1 MVALLMR
8 DAVFMG
14 VDCLKRRVRRC
25 GRLWPAPLGVWT
37 NAAAVR
43 AQSAATPALTK
54 RALFA
59 RCRRVVDMLVG
70 EQLPRIC

>member
-1 MVALLMR
+1 M
-8 DAVFMG
+8 
-14 VDCLKRRVRRC
+14 
-25 GRLWPAPLGVWT
+25 WT

-43 AQSAATPALTK
+43 AQPAATPALTK
-54 RALFA
+54 RPLFA